1 MESVVECPRCAEKIE
16 LAFETADVRA
26 ESADSASENIAV
38 KVAEFVVN
46 LRVPNSIDLA
56 AVAGASGG
64 HEANRVLFDRCLL
77 SADHQGMPT
86 RALPV
91 EVMDAAVARLAEV
104 DPQADVQVVVACPAC
119 EHEWRVVFDI
129 AAFFWAEIEVWA
141 RRLLNEVHLLA
152 SAYGWS
158 EREVLMLSP
167 LRRQFYLDAV
177 RT

>member
-1 MESVVECPRCAEKIE
+1 MESVVDCPRCGEKIE

-26 ESADSASENIAV
+26 EGADSASENISV
-38 KVAEFVVN
+38 SVAGFEIN

-56 AVAGASGG
+56 AVASQPDSDEAS
-64 HEANRVLFDRCLL
+64 RTLFDRCLL
-77 SADHQGMPT
+77 SAIHQGVPT
-86 RALPV
+86 RALPM
-91 EVMDAAVARLAEV
+91 EVKDAVVARIAEV
-104 DPQADVQVVVACPAC
+104 DPQADVQLLVACPAC
-119 EHEWRVVFDI
+119 EHEWHAVFDI
-129 AAFFWAEIEVWA
+129 GAFFWTEIEIWA

-158 EREVLMLSP
+158 EREILLLSP